1 MADHSVIEQLKQGVP
16 AWNTWKAK
24 QPTAP
29 LLDLSGTDFT
39 SITIHLDGIDLT
51 FCNLRGCN
59 LSGCQAAE
67 ALFAFADLQG
77 ANLSR
82 TNLRSAYFAGADLS
96 NAILAGAILKGAYMV
111 AADLTEANL
120 SGADLS
126 EADFINTT
134 LNRAILTGADLSRT
148 DFLQASLQGTD
159 FSSCLLG
166 GLTVFGDVDLSEAR
180 GLDRI
185 KPMDG
190 GPVVLDIRSIYWS
203 HGRIPEQFLRA
214 ARLPE
219 SFLALIPTLHFEE
232 EDGDAQSNE
241 TEPTEEDRKSQAP

>member
-1 MADHSVIEQLKQGVP
+1 MADYSLIEQLKQGVP

-29 LLDLSGTDFT
+29 LLDLSSTDFP
-39 SITIHLDGIDLT
+39 SITIHLDGIDLIS
-51 FCNLRGCN
+51 CNLRGCN

-67 ALFAFADLQG
+67 AFFAFADLQG

-82 TNLRSAYFAGADLS
+82 TNLRSANFSCADLR
-96 NAILAGAILKGAYMV
+96 NAILAGAILKGAYMG
-111 AADLTEANL
+111 AADLT
-120 SGADLS
+120 GADLS
-126 EADFINTT
+126 EADFINTN

-232 EDGDAQSNE
+232 EDSDAQSNE
-241 TEPTEEDRKSQAP
+241 TEPTEEDRKLQAP

>member
-1 MADHSVIEQLKQGVP
+1 MADHSLIEQLKQGVP

-96 NAILAGAILKGAYMV
+96 NAILAGAILKGAYMG

-166 GLTVFGDVDLSEAR
+166 GLTVFGDVDLSQAR

-185 KPMDG
+185 KADG
-190 GPVVLDIRSIYWS
+190 GPVILDIRSIYWS
-203 HGRIPEQFLRA
+203 KGRIPEQFLRA
-214 ARLPE
+214 ACLPE
-219 SFLALIPTLHFEE
+219 SFLALIPTLQFEE

>member
-1 MADHSVIEQLKQGVP
+1 MADQSLIEQLKQGVT
-16 AWNTWKAK
+16 AWNEWKAK
-24 QPTAP
+24 QPRTQQ
-29 LLDLSGTDFT
+29 LDLSGADFAE
-39 SITIHLDGIDLT
+39 INVHLHGIDLT

-59 LSGCQAAE
+59 LSSFQASE
-67 ALFAFADLQG
+67 GLFSFADLQG

-82 TNLRSAYFAGADLS
+82 TNLTSAQLGCADLS
-96 NAILAGAILKGAYMV
+96 EAILAGAILTGAYLG
-111 AADLTEANL
+111 AADLTGANLSGANL

-126 EADFINTT
+126 NAK
-134 LNRAILTGADLSRT
+134 LNRALLMGADLTRA

-159 FSSCLLG
+159 FSACLLG

-185 KPMDG
+185 KADG
-190 GPVVLDIRSIYWS
+190 GPVILDIRSIYWS

-214 ARLPE
+214 ACLPE

-232 EDGDAQSNE
+232 EDSDAQSNE